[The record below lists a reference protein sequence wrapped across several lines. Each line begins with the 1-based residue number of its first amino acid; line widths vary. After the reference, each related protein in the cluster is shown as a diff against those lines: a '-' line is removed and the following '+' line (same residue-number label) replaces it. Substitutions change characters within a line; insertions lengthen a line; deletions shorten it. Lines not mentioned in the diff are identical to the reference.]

1 MEVTM
6 RKKIHAATLAGVAA
20 LSFTGVALAGP
31 ASAQPV
37 VTGGLIN
44 VTAID
49 VIDIQDVVVQVPVGV
64 AANVCNVSVA
74 AVLAAAANDDAAC
87 DANNNQLPVAFR
99 L

>member
-1 MEVTM
+1 M
-6 RKKIHAATLAGVAA
+6 
-20 LSFTGVALAGP
+20 ALAAP

-44 VTAID
+44 ATAVD
-49 VIDIQDVVVQVPVGV
+49 LVDIQDVVVQVPVGV

-74 AVLAAAANDDAAC
+74 AVLAAAGTGDAAC
-87 DANNNQLPVAFR
+87 DANNNQLPTAFR